1 LLGLENHGSKRFSEK
16 KPLQDL
22 TDIAY
27 RLQHLIRLGTW
38 RCAFLVAMWVA
49 TGPVG
54 EAQRVG
60 IYYRTLGSSGAKA
73 KEQQQVA
80 VYLSLKGKRRQLD
93 LLTPL

>member
-1 LLGLENHGSKRFSEK
+1 MLGLENYESKRFSEK

-27 RLQHLIRLGTW
+27 RLQHHIRLGIW
-38 RCAFLVAMWVA
+38 RCAFLIAMWGA

-54 EAQRVG
+54 ETQRVG

-73 KEQQQVA
+73 KDQQQVA
-80 VYLSLKGKRRQLD
+80 VYLSL
-93 LLTPL
+93 

>member
-1 LLGLENHGSKRFSEK
+1 MLLGLENHESKRFSKK

-27 RLQHLIRLGTW
+27 RRQHLIRLGTW
-38 RCAFLVAMWVA
+38 RCAFLVAMWGT

-60 IYYRTLGSSGAKA
+60 IYFHTLGSSGAKA
-73 KEQQQVA
+73 YDQQQVA
-80 VYLSLKGKRRQLD
+80 VYLSL
-93 LLTPL
+93 

>member
-1 LLGLENHGSKRFSEK
+1 LGLENHEITRFSEK

-27 RLQHLIRLGTW
+27 RRQHLIRLGTW
-38 RCAFLVAMWVA
+38 RCAFLVAMWGT

-60 IYYRTLGSSGAKA
+60 IYYCTFGSSGAKA

-80 VYLSLKGKRRQLD
+80 LYLSL
-93 LLTPL
+93 